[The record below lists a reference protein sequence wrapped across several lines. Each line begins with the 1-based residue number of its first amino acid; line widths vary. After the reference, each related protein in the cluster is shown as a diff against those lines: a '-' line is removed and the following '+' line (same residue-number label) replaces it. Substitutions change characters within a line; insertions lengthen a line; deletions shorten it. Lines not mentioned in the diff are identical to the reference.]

1 MFGYQRERRSG
12 ELGFGDTSSW
22 NHNVHYYELLLRSR
36 SWPCA
41 AALDVGCGDGTL
53 VRLLAERAATVVG
66 IDSSATMIRRA
77 RRVTADFNVEL
88 VHDDFLAHDFGR
100 RRYDFISCVAAL
112 HHMDFSAGLERMKS
126 LLAPGG
132 TVAVL
137 GLADSRTP
145 ADLSFDAAGA
155 VQSRLYRLLRRVRRD
170 EDMPIAPPAETYG
183 EIARRAMQVL
193 PGATFRRLV
202 LFRYLLT
209 WTKPG

>member
-1 MFGYQRERRSG
+1 LFGISAKGRSG
-12 ELGFGDTSSW
+12 ELGFRDASSW

-36 SWPCA
+36 SWPCS

-53 VRLLAERAATVVG
+53 VRLLAERAASVVG
-66 IDSSATMIRRA
+66 IDSSAAMIERA

-100 RRYDFISCVAAL
+100 QRFDFISCVAAL
-112 HHMDFSAGLERMKS
+112 HHMEFTAALERMKS
-126 LLAPGG
+126 LLAPNG

-137 GLADSRTP
+137 GLAGSRTP
-145 ADLSFDAAGA
+145 ADLALDAAGA
-155 VQSRLYRLLRRVRRD
+155 VQSRLYRLRQPPRRD
-170 EDMPIAPPAETYG
+170 DDMPIAPPAEAYG
-183 EIARRAMQVL
+183 EIARRAAEIL
-193 PGATFRRLV
+193 PGARFRRLV